1 MTRQKCGI
9 TFVKRISTS
18 FDFIVVWIKNVP
30 RTVSALLCALLKLTM
45 VAFSK
50 LTRSTFAF
58 STKKL
63 QDIISDM
70 ETDANHIEKLAP
82 IVEARKSRGERED
95 AAKERLEAGIERD
108 GAKIER
114 LESAEWRQI
123 QQNDRSRTCG
133 NT

>member
-1 MTRQKCGI
+1 MTPQKCGI
-9 TFVKRISTS
+9 TFVKRISIS
-18 FDFIVVWIKNVP
+18 FDFIVMWIKNVP
-30 RTVSALLCALLKLTM
+30 RTVSAPLYALLKLKM
-45 VAFSK
+45 VGFSK

-63 QDIISDM
+63 QGIISDM
-70 ETDANHIEKLAP
+70 ETDANHIEKLAL

-95 AAKERLEAGIERD
+95 AAKERWEAGIERD
-108 GAKIER
+108 EAKIER

-123 QQNDRSRTCG
+123 QQNDRSCTCE

>member
-9 TFVKRISTS
+9 TIVKRTSTS
-18 FDFIVVWIKNVP
+18 FDSIVAWIKNVP
-30 RTVSALLCALLKLTM
+30 RAVSAPLYDLLKLTM
-45 VAFSK
+45 VGFSK
-50 LTRSTFAF
+50 LTRSTFSF

-95 AAKERLEAGIERD
+95 AAKERLEAGIGREQ
-108 GAKIER
+108 AKIER
-114 LESAEWRQI
+114 LESAEWRKI
-123 QQNDRSRTCG
+123 QHNDRPRTCG